1 MTSTQGAHA
10 ARAAGTLTRRA
21 VHGGLGGLAGGVV
34 FGMMMAAMGML
45 PMVGALVGVES
56 AAVGGLVHMGISL
69 LFGVVFGVVITSA
82 RPAPLLLLGAGYGV
96 VLWVVGALLIMPAML
111 GMPVFMINAMTLQS
125 LVGHLVFGLVTA
137 AAVWLLRRHSGS
149 LDLGDMRAQHA

>member
-1 MTSTQGAHA
+1 
-10 ARAAGTLTRRA
+10 
-21 VHGGLGGLAGGVV
+21 
-34 FGMMMAAMGML
+34 
-45 PMVGALVGVES
+45 
-56 AAVGGLVHMGISL
+56 MGISL

-125 LVGHLVFGLVTA
+125 LVGHLVFGLVA
-137 AAVWLLRRHSGS
+137 AAAAWLLRRHSGS